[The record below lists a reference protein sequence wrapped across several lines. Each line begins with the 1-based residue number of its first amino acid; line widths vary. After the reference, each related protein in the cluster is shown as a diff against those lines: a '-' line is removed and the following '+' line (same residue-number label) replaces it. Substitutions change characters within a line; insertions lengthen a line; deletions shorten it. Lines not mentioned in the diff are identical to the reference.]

1 MTISRRRFLRQAAAA
16 ASAACAVPDPR
27 KGDARAKTA
36 ARGGQAMEEALELLS
51 PTGPEYDGRLANHG
65 PMAAEALVAL
75 ERPDSVVPW
84 VEGYRRRLHDH
95 PTSTRPIDPKAWR
108 AALGDGGRVGD
119 WIAFFR
125 ARLSEEPW
133 RAVLGTW
140 CDAFAPGI
148 VAAAF
153 HGVIRTAHAVRSL
166 DRGETPARLR
176 ELAEGLGYW
185 AATYEALPESPG
197 RPAADRLPSQA
208 IARVESLPPTK
219 RVRGG
224 NITERLA
231 PLDRF
236 APFAGVADFV
246 DPSADAD
253 RFLSDL
259 TETFAGVYL
268 ANVPPG
274 SVITFVH
281 TVTGPS
287 AVRLLLPHLDS
298 STRDRLLRYAWQG
311 AAALYASN
319 GGRMTALPAPPDLP
333 PAEELV
339 DRAIATADE
348 HAIKFTEA
356 CLREHSRNPKTV
368 YLQAAL
374 HATGRLA

>member
-1 MTISRRRFLRQAAAA
+1 
-16 ASAACAVPDPR
+16 
-27 KGDARAKTA
+27 
-36 ARGGQAMEEALELLS
+36 MEAALELLA

-65 PMAAEALVAL
+65 PMAAEALVVL

-95 PTSTRPIDPKAWR
+95 PPSMHPIDPKAWR
-108 AALGDGGRVGD
+108 EALGEGGRVGD

-125 ARLSEEPW
+125 ARLAEEPW
-133 RAVLGTW
+133 RAVLTKW

-197 RPAADRLPSQA
+197 RPADRLPSHA
-208 IARVESLPPTK
+208 IARVESLPPTE

-246 DPSADAD
+246 NPSADAD

-274 SVITFVH
+274 SVITYVH

-287 AVRLLLPHLDS
+287 AVRLLLPHVDS

-319 GGRMTALPAPPDLP
+319 GGRMAAPPAAPALP

-339 DRAIATADE
+339 DRAIATGDE

-374 HATGRLA
+374 HAAGRLA